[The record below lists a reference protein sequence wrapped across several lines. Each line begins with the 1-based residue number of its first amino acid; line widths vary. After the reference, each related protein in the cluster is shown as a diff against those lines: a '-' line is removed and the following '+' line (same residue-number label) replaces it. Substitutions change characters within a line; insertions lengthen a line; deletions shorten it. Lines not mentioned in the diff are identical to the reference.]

1 MLSEIIAM
9 SSSLSVNNQICDA
22 VETAAEEEIKASER
36 SFYNRRLH
44 SKSKLG
50 LIIKRASLC
59 EREAEMVCRCN
70 AIPYVV
76 WGDGNCNRYPR
87 GVSDFDSRG
96 GRDFLKYIGERR
108 G

>member
-1 MLSEIIAM
+1 MLRSEIIAM

-59 EREAEMVCRCN
+59 DREAEKVCRYN
-70 AIPYVV
+70 AIPC
-76 WGDGNCNRYPR
+76 GDGNCYPR
-87 GVSDFDSRG
+87 GVSDSTKSRG
-96 GRDFLKYIGERR
+96 GFK
-108 G
+108 